1 MNLQELI
8 DELGMSSAEFAD
20 RIGVSRAIVSH
31 IQSGRN
37 KPSLSVVQKI
47 ASEFPEVSLSWLIN
61 GQGPIV
67 KNNDTQPKTVTEKAE
82 KPIPYSAPA
91 ESIESRIRFSSTDLV
106 KIVHYYKDG
115 TFIEY
120 LPKS

>member
-61 GQGPIV
+61 GQ
-67 KNNDTQPKTVTEKAE
+67 
-82 KPIPYSAPA
+82 
-91 ESIESRIRFSSTDLV
+91 
-106 KIVHYYKDG
+106 
-115 TFIEY
+115 
-120 LPKS
+120 